1 LGGAGLSRG
10 DLAGAKLQPVR
21 VHPTGHSSSSST
33 TSTPPSATGQPRLT
47 NKTRTD
53 ALLKLLAAQRNG
65 WANETAWAERIREH
79 LLARRGRA
87 PDQRQHTDPAAEPSL
102 RAPLPQPAIV
112 DF

>member
-1 LGGAGLSRG
+1 MGSLGAVGSAGGVDR
-10 DLAGAKLQPVR
+10 AA
-21 VHPTGHSSSSST
+21 
-33 TSTPPSATGQPRLT
+33 RLT

-87 PDQRQHTDPAAEPSL
+87 PDQRQHTDPAAHPSL